1 MPKKRPEAEKGPSRA
16 YIVSFSDT
24 MTTMLAFFIVLV
36 SLAEEQTGA
45 NLHAGT
51 GSFIRAMDSLGVPGL
66 FSSGSKAVAQFDE
79 MSPQYIVDDPENRPP
94 DNESTGPDENDN
106 SIPVI
111 DREKEELQRFVQEMQ
126 RLSKTHQLPE
136 VRGEVSFDFFN
147 RISDEPPFLP
157 DNFDAVLEQVYPLVK
172 QNGYQVEIIVWAT
185 TPSNSAWQ
193 RATHQA
199 SSISHTIVKKGNL
212 THQDSMRLHAYGSP
226 WMYSDVKRPAFSIV
240 VRRVQAN

>member
-1 MPKKRPEAEKGPSRA
+1 MARKKPEIEKGPSKA

-36 SLAEEQTGA
+36 SLADEQTGV

-51 GSFIRAMDSLGVPGL
+51 GSFINVMNSYGVPGL

-79 MSPQYIVDDPENRPP
+79 MSPQYIVDDPENRQR
-94 DNESTGPDENDN
+94 DSESTGPDENDN
-106 SIPVI
+106 NIPVI

-126 RLSKTHQLPE
+126 RLSKTRPLPE

-147 RISDEPPFLP
+147 PISSDPPFLP
-157 DNFDAVLEQVYPLVK
+157 DNFDAVLGQVYPLVK
-172 QNGYQVEIIVWAT
+172 QNGYQVEIVVWAT

-193 RATHQA
+193 RATQQ
-199 SSISHTIVKKGNL
+199 SSSLSQTIVKQGNL
-212 THQDSMRLHAYGSP
+212 NEHDSKRLRAYGSP
-226 WMYSDVKRPAFSIV
+226 WMYSDVKRPTFSIV
-240 VRRVQAN
+240 VRRTKL